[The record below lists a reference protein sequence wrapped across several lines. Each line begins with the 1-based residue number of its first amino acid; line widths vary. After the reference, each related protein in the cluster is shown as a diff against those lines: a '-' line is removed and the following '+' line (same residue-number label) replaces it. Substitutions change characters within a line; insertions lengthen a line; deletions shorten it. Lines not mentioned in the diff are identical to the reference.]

1 MVEENSRVVMV
12 EKMTKVNLV
21 DQGKYINY
29 FSRCPVG
36 IRLEIF
42 EQQKGIFHRL
52 REIYR
57 EKTSFSDISY
67 CSLILAI
74 ALMRAKEKALLTK
87 SFGEMTLDEI
97 RDISTFQVKKFAEK
111 IEKHAHKRETLIG
124 YWSLVRNLRI
134 EHNLSFVK
142 ISLFLLKKRK
152 FKISASYIYECW
164 NELETL
170 QSNPTEDV
178 K

>member
-1 MVEENSRVVMV
+1 MEEENSRVVMV

-21 DQGKYINY
+21 DQGKHINY
-29 FSRCPVG
+29 FSRCPLG

-52 REIYR
+52 RETYKA
-57 EKTSFSDISY
+57 EANVSDISY

-74 ALMRAKEKALLTK
+74 GLIRAKEKALLTK

-111 IEKHAHKRETLIG
+111 VEKHAHKRETLIG
-124 YWSLVRNLRI
+124 YWSLVRQLRN
-134 EHNLSFVK
+134 EHNLSFIK

-164 NELETL
+164 KELETL
-170 QSNPTEDV
+170 QSNTTEDV